1 MIAFIFLI
9 YRDQEEE
16 EKKKILAWQS
26 KMSMKNFLD
35 MQVEEK
41 KKISEFEKNINSEQ
55 ARIWNTD
62 AQRFFDQ
69 EKEINE
75 KVFFRKLN
83 ISIYIG

>member
-1 MIAFIFLI
+1 MIAFILII

-41 KKISEFEKNINSEQ
+41 KKFSE
-55 ARIWNTD
+55 
-62 AQRFFDQ
+62 
-69 EKEINE
+69 
-75 KVFFRKLN
+75 
-83 ISIYIG
+83 

>member
-1 MIAFIFLI
+1 MIAFILII

-41 KKISEFEKNINSEQ
+41 KKFSEFEKNINSEQ

-83 ISIYIG
+83 ISKYIG